1 VRHDYTIP
9 YSASHRVFSRQPRR
23 SKNGTPEERAAKAAA
38 SSTAA
43 AAVIEISPRRR
54 GLYTKERAEMRA
66 AELREL
72 HDLLTKIDKRRLGT
86 VLRILREAQ

>member
-1 VRHDYTIP
+1 
-9 YSASHRVFSRQPRR
+9 
-23 SKNGTPEERAAKAAA
+23 
-38 SSTAA
+38 
-43 AAVIEISPRRR
+43 
-54 GLYTKERAEMRA
+54 MRA